1 MHSAAPAP
9 YAKTEDAP
17 FPPREGRVF
26 LFPCCR
32 QQASTPSSVSK
43 EHRGHKKSRGKA
55 AACHR
60 LSSLT
65 GKKLPGP
72 RNRKRLVFLPALLSI
87 GAEGESRT
95 PTPLPELD
103 PEPSVST
110 NSTTSAQKSVY
121 RIRPPAGKL
130 FFRFFPFFYF
140 NKQNRDDKRQH
151 SQAPGD
157 CCPSCRQRI
166 RKTRRPAD
174 SGRDGCRP
182 RNSPASRHRGRPAMC
197 HDGIWPSGGCRLFGR
212 YAGSAGW
219 RRTRTDGTCPPLAQA
234 ADFSQTGGP
243 AKAGKTQGTH
253 MRSTAPQPSRP
264 TFYLVPALRHGE
276 NGISFRPQPRKQ
288 PLSGC
293 SPSRAAAAL
302 ATLSPISPAAATG
315 TSGAW
320 R

>member
-1 MHSAAPAP
+1 M
-9 YAKTEDAP
+9 
-17 FPPREGRVF
+17 
-26 LFPCCR
+26 
-32 QQASTPSSVSK
+32 
-43 EHRGHKKSRGKA
+43 
-55 AACHR
+55 
-60 LSSLT
+60 
-65 GKKLPGP
+65 
-72 RNRKRLVFLPALLSI
+72 LSI
-87 GAEGESRT
+87 GAEGERRT

-110 NSTTSAQKSVY
+110 NSTTSARKSVY
-121 RIRPPAGKL
+121 RIRPPLASFFFDFSHFFILTNKIGMIKGSAHRLPETVAPPAGRGNATL
-130 FFRFFPFFYF
+130 AALRTADEMAAVRGTAP
-140 NKQNRDDKRQH
+140 
-151 SQAPGD
+151 QAGTGD
-157 CCPSCRQRI
+157 V
-166 RKTRRPAD
+166 RPCTMTGSA
-174 SGRDGCRP
+174 
-182 RNSPASRHRGRPAMC
+182 
-197 HDGIWPSGGCRLFGR
+197 PSGGCRLFGR

-264 TFYLVPALRHGE
+264 AFYPVPALRHGE

-315 TSGAW
+315 ASGAW

>member
-17 FPPREGRVF
+17 FPPREERVF

-110 NSTTSAQKSVY
+110 NSTTSARKSVY
-121 RIRPPAGKL
+121 RIRPPLASFFFDFSHFFILTNKIRMINGSTHKLPETVAPPAGKGYAKL
-130 FFRFFPFFYF
+130 AALRTADEMAAVRGTAP
-140 NKQNRDDKRQH
+140 
-151 SQAPGD
+151 QAGTGD
-157 CCPSCRQRI
+157 V
-166 RKTRRPAD
+166 RPCTMTGSA
-174 SGRDGCRP
+174 
-182 RNSPASRHRGRPAMC
+182 
-197 HDGIWPSGGCRLFGR
+197 PSGWCRLFGR
-212 YAGSAGW
+212 YAGSAG
-219 RRTRTDGTCPPLAQA
+219 
-234 ADFSQTGGP
+234 
-243 AKAGKTQGTH
+243 
-253 MRSTAPQPSRP
+253 
-264 TFYLVPALRHGE
+264 
-276 NGISFRPQPRKQ
+276 
-288 PLSGC
+288 
-293 SPSRAAAAL
+293 
-302 ATLSPISPAAATG
+302 
-315 TSGAW
+315 
-320 R
+320 

>member
-110 NSTTSAQKSVY
+110 NSTTSARKSVY
-121 RIRPPAGKL
+121 RIRPPLASFFFDFSHFFILTNKIRMINCSTHRFSRTVTPPAGRGNAKL
-130 FFRFFPFFYF
+130 AALRTADEMAAVRGTAP
-140 NKQNRDDKRQH
+140 
-151 SQAPGD
+151 QAG
-157 CCPSCRQRI
+157 
-166 RKTRRPAD
+166 TGGVRPCTMTGSA
-174 SGRDGCRP
+174 
-182 RNSPASRHRGRPAMC
+182 
-197 HDGIWPSGGCRLFGR
+197 PSGWCRLFGR
-212 YAGSAGW
+212 YAGSAG
-219 RRTRTDGTCPPLAQA
+219 
-234 ADFSQTGGP
+234 
-243 AKAGKTQGTH
+243 
-253 MRSTAPQPSRP
+253 
-264 TFYLVPALRHGE
+264 
-276 NGISFRPQPRKQ
+276 
-288 PLSGC
+288 
-293 SPSRAAAAL
+293 
-302 ATLSPISPAAATG
+302 
-315 TSGAW
+315 
-320 R
+320 

>member
-1 MHSAAPAP
+1 M
-9 YAKTEDAP
+9 
-17 FPPREGRVF
+17 
-26 LFPCCR
+26 
-32 QQASTPSSVSK
+32 
-43 EHRGHKKSRGKA
+43 
-55 AACHR
+55 
-60 LSSLT
+60 
-65 GKKLPGP
+65 
-72 RNRKRLVFLPALLSI
+72 
-87 GAEGESRT
+87 
-95 PTPLPELD
+95 
-103 PEPSVST
+103 ST
-110 NSTTSAQKSVY
+110 NSTTSARKSVY

-197 HDGIWPSGGCRLFGR
+197 HDGIWSSGGCRLFGR

-302 ATLSPISPAAATG
+302 ATLSLISPAAATG

>member
-1 MHSAAPAP
+1 MNKNAPLPFGMRRVPFVLQRFGYGIAAPSDGPA
-9 YAKTEDAP
+9 YEN
-17 FPPREGRVF
+17 
-26 LFPCCR
+26 
-32 QQASTPSSVSK
+32 
-43 EHRGHKKSRGKA
+43 SRGKA

-65 GKKLPGP
+65 GTKLPGP

-110 NSTTSAQKSVY
+110 NSTTSARKSVY

-157 CCPSCRQRI
+157 CCP
-166 RKTRRPAD
+166 P
-174 SGRDGCRP
+174 
-182 RNSPASRHRGRPAMC
+182 
-197 HDGIWPSGGCRLFGR
+197 
-212 YAGSAGW
+212 
-219 RRTRTDGTCPPLAQA
+219 
-234 ADFSQTGGP
+234 
-243 AKAGKTQGTH
+243 AGKGYAKLAALRTADEMAAVRG
-253 MRSTAPQPSRP
+253 TAPQAGTGGVRP
-264 TFYLVPALRHGE
+264 CAMTGSGHPAGAAFREIRWKRRDGGGQERMAPALPLRRQP
-276 NGISFRPQPRKQ
+276 IFRRLAARPRPEKRKE
-288 PLSGC
+288 PTCAALPPSLPGPRFILSLPSGTGKTASLSAPSPGSSRCPGC

-302 ATLSPISPAAATG
+302 ATLSLISPAAATG